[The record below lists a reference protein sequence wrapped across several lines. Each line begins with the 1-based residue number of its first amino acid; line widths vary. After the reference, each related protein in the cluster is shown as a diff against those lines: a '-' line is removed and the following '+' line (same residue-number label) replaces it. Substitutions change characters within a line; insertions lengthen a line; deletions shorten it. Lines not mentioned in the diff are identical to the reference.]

1 MLTRALLEKR
11 LLSPTP
17 VCQETA
23 PQTRRVVCLSRAL
36 LQRRENYPISDHLLV
51 SHRPLTVEKAVVGQ
65 EKARPVAGALAASKP
80 MPRPTGLTH
89 LQQRAVEHRTEKSYL
104 TI

>member
-11 LLSPTP
+11 LLSPLL

-23 PQTRRVVCLSRAL
+23 PQSRRVVCVSRAL

-65 EKARPVAGALAASKP
+65 KKARQVARALAASKP
-80 MPRPTGLTH
+80 LPQPTGLTH
-89 LQQRAVEHRTEKSYL
+89 LQQKQWSTVQK
-104 TI
+104 